1 VSESSASS
9 LESTPEVLRT
19 PIERL
24 SFAGMGFADPGSDIP
39 LIHMRLAALSPLP
52 LSPKHVFAEE
62 QYGLDDDGILADP
75 FTCHDDD
82 LFA

>member
-1 VSESSASS
+1 MSS

-24 SFAGMGFADPGSDIP
+24 SFDGMGFADPGSDIS
-39 LIHMRLAALSPLP
+39 LFHMRLTSLSPVTFA
-52 LSPKHVFAEE
+52 PKRVFPR
-62 QYGLDDDGILADP
+62 QGGLDDDEHHDGDDTLADP
-75 FTCHDDD
+75 LMSHDD